1 MFDRVLNR
9 PVITNK
15 FFSFQCVWCQEL
27 FKFLPVSPTQAAFTC
42 SEPTMEK
49 CVKLPKKC
57 VKLPKKCVKLTK
69 VKIKTLKN
77 VIDFILVS

>member
-42 SEPTMEK
+42 SKPTMEK

-57 VKLPKKCVKLTK
+57 VKLPKVAKSAET
-69 VKIKTLKN
+69 
-77 VIDFILVS
+77 VSFHKMFTPGS